1 MEIKKKQYCKPIILT
16 IRQSVGFVLTNSG
29 DLDPSKDPGRN
40 DPYGVSVVNG
50 FSGLEE

>member
-29 DLDPSKDPGRN
+29 ENDPLKDPSRSDIYN
-40 DPYGVSVVNG
+40 I
-50 FSGLEE
+50 

>member
-29 DLDPSKDPGRN
+29 EYDPLKDPSRSDIYN
-40 DPYGVSVVNG
+40 I
-50 FSGLEE
+50 